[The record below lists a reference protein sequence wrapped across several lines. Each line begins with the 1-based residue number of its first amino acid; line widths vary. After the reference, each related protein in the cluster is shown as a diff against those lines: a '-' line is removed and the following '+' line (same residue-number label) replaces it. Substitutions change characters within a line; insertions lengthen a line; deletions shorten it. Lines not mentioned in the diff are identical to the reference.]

1 MNKKIHVG
9 IWGLGR
15 AGNNMHVS
23 EIQQYPQLFEIVAG
37 CDTAEDRRQAMAAK
51 CRCRLYADPA
61 AFLADPDVDLVSV
74 ATRSTDHVLHACQA
88 LQAGKYVFLEK
99 PIALNGTETRKLI
112 AADRQFPGRL
122 YLRYNRHFEPPFVHI
137 REIIATGVLGEIYE
151 VKLHRHGF
159 QRRDDWQTLIACGG
173 GQLNNWGPHIIEH
186 ALCFLES
193 PVAEIWSDLKRI
205 AAVGDAEDHL
215 KIILKGKNG
224 RIVDLEISGGTALS
238 QPEYIIFG
246 AKGALNCQA
255 DNIHLKYIDPQQ
267 KLADIKA
274 HSENPPLNGGFSNEE
289 AIRWIEQDVKVTP
302 KAGCDTTSIWEH
314 LYKAIRQHVPFP
326 ITLAQGLEVV
336 RIAEIVKKDTPFAA
350 KTSGESE

>member
-1 MNKKIHVG
+1 MRNNKIKVG

-15 AGNNMHVS
+15 AGNGMHVS
-23 EIQQYPQLFEIVAG
+23 EIRHYPQLFEIVAG
-37 CDTAEDRRQAMAAK
+37 CDIADDRLKAMAAK
-51 CRCRLYADPA
+51 CPCRLHADPS
-61 AFLADPDVDLVSV
+61 AFLADPGIELVSV

-88 LQAGKYVFLEK
+88 LQAGKYVLLEK
-99 PIALNGTETRKLI
+99 PIALNGKETQKLVD
-112 AADRQFPGRL
+112 ADRRFPGRL
-122 YLRYNRHFEPPFVHI
+122 YLRHNRHFEPPFVHI

-159 QRRDDWQTLIACGG
+159 QRRDDWQTLITCGG

-215 KIILKGKNG
+215 KIVLKGKNG
-224 RIVDLEISGGTALS
+224 RIVDLEISGGTALA

-246 AKGALNCQA
+246 TKGALTCQG
-255 DNIHLKYIDPQQ
+255 DNIHLKHIDPEQ
-267 KLADIKA
+267 KLTDIKPHA
-274 HSENPPLNGGFSNEE
+274 ENPPLKWGSSNQGLEK
-289 AIRWIEQDVKVTP
+289 INWIEQDVKVNP
-302 KAGCDTTSIWEH
+302 KAGCNTTSIWEH
-314 LYKAIRQHVPFP
+314 LYNAIRQNVPFP

-336 RIAEIVKKDTPFAA
+336 RIAEMVKKNTSFAA
-350 KTSGESE
+350 K